1 MVKRSP
7 FLLYTHIRNHHAR
20 EYKKECKETVVV
32 DSKTTLQT
40 EKENNG

>member
-1 MVKRSP
+1 MVKEARSY
-7 FLLYTHIRNHHAR
+7 YTHIRNHHAR
-20 EYKKECKETVVV
+20 EYKKECKGAVVV